1 MIGASPG
8 LLGGVQEM
16 TICWLPGVPVTLVGA
31 PGTTLT
37 VTNVAVTLC
46 ACVIDTVQV
55 AAAPEHAPPQL
66 LNNVPTGALAVNVTD
81 VPWL

>member
-8 LLGGVQEM
+8 RLGCVQE
-16 TICWLPGVPVTLVGA
+16 TTACWLPGVAVTLVGA

-37 VTNVAVTLC
+37 VTKVAVTDW
-46 ACVIDTVQV
+46 ADVIDTVQV

-66 LNNVPTGALAVNVTD
+66 LNNVPVGALAVKVTE
-81 VPWL
+81 VPWP